1 MPADPQ
7 PALRRL
13 KVPDD
18 VAALIR
24 GLHPDLKRKIRAALD
39 DVLADPSVGK
49 ALRAELAGLRSCRVA
64 RFRIVYR
71 VATSVIEIVAILHGV
86 EQAAQL
92 GLGLGQRDSLHGAL
106 PCQVRIMTS
115 PAQGGNTPFLAP
127 MLRARCGATA

>member
-49 ALRAELAGLRSCRVA
+49 ALRAELAGPRSCRVA

-71 VATSVIEIVAILHGV
+71 VATSVIEIVAIGPRRTIY
-86 EQAAQL
+86 EETW
-92 GLGLGQRDSLHGAL
+92 RR
-106 PCQVRIMTS
+106 VRRRS
-115 PAQGGNTPFLAP
+115 APA
-127 MLRARCGATA
+127 